1 MRILVGIVSVYLIW
15 LLVKAMKME
24 LIATILGQIMGVGM
38 IALIIVFQQEV
49 RRFLLILGNRYFQ
62 NNKLNNFFQT
72 GLNFG
77 ANSENLEKIVSA
89 CLDLSKEKTG
99 ALIVLSKT
107 ASLKSFSIQGEILN
121 AEISSALLKTI
132 FYKDNPLHDG
142 AVLIEHNK
150 IVAAKCILPVSDNT
164 KIPKRYG
171 LRHRSALGM
180 SENSDTVVIVVSE
193 QTGEIA
199 IMNAGNITTVKEK
212 LQLKNII
219 DSMLNV

>member
-62 NNKLNNFFQT
+62 NNKLNKIFQT

-107 ASLKSFSIQGEILN
+107 ASLKSFSEQGEILN
-121 AEISSALLKTI
+121 AKISSALLKTI

-142 AVLIEHNK
+142 AVLIEHNR

-164 KIPKRYG
+164 EIPKRYG
-171 LRHRSALGM
+171 LRHRAALGM
-180 SENSDTVVIVVSE
+180 TENSDTVVIVVSE

-199 IMNAGNITTVKEK
+199 VMKAGNITKVQEK
-212 LQLKNII
+212 AKLKGII
-219 DSMLNV
+219 ESMLNS